1 MIRLAHTLMLALL
14 VAVALISYG
23 LKEEHRARTE
33 SLSNLLRQ
41 KEELR
46 QEIATLKTEWH
57 HLSSPEHLRRIA
69 QRLYGGDGMRTA
81 NGALLSAWQ
90 PDQLLD
96 LHAPVPRPSLHEE
109 LKNQFGEDA
118 KDLLA
123 NDRLAEDRLAKDRLA
138 KDLLASGT
146 AAIETGSTPVLSQ
159 HSAGDVF

>member
-1 MIRLAHTLMLALL
+1 
-14 VAVALISYG
+14 
-23 LKEEHRARTE
+23 
-33 SLSNLLRQ
+33 
-41 KEELR
+41 
-46 QEIATLKTEWH
+46 
-57 HLSSPEHLRRIA
+57 LRRIA

-109 LKNQFGEDA
+109 LKNQLGEDT

-123 NDRLAEDRLAKDRLA
+123 DDRLVEDRLAKDRLA